1 MSFPRAL
8 AAALALLPAI
18 GTAAFAQP
26 MPDGTQTMPRPTP
39 DADALAAA
47 MRRLGTNPRDLDAL
61 ITAGELSL
69 KLGDAGGAA
78 SLFKRAEQLSPLNG
92 RVRAGMARI
101 LVTQERPGEA
111 LRYFDQAIGFGL
123 DPRSFAGDRGLA
135 YDLIGEQERAQ
146 RDYRAALRDADDPEV
161 RRRYALS
168 LGIAGRREE
177 ALRQIEP
184 LLRTSDRGAWRARA
198 FILAMA
204 GDVAGAEQVAGQ
216 TMPPAMVAAIR
227 PFLAL
232 LVRMAPADRA
242 FAVHFGEVRMTAAR
256 IADAQLTPPLPA
268 LGPDPD
274 ARTVQVAAAP
284 PPMSRAE
291 RARQRRAERAQAR
304 QAARERLASRERPAP
319 VRARPAAEERETDRD
334 RERTRLAALDRRR
347 AMTPP
352 GSMVASPPPAARPPA
367 TPGFGELTPS
377 PAPTPSPTSAPS
389 PAASVAPPVAVAAAP
404 AGDPRP
410 APAPPAVLPPAPAPA
425 PSPSPPLPPSPP
437 AQSATPSP
445 SPQLALAP
453 PPPPAV
459 TSPPTGVTPA
469 VPTPAP
475 APTADAVGSGEVAG
489 PPAAEALRAATDA
502 PQAVAAAP
510 APLPRGVAGPPVPAD
525 LRAAPSPERP
535 SAPPPAPPPAPP
547 SAPSSAPPSSG
558 SAQAVAGPPA
568 PVAAPPAT
576 IQPLPPAAGSS
587 AVAATPTASPTRD
600 REVLARIIAGIVIPG
615 AELGVAPPPTR
626 EAAAPIADVPA
637 PAPVPDAE
645 AVRRETAARRAEEA
659 RAAAAKK
666 AADARAAAAKR
677 VAEEKAAV
685 ARKAAEERAAERK
698 AARAEPARHWV
709 QVAGGANQAD
719 LAKAW
724 AAVRARSSLL
734 AGRAAFSTPLRA
746 TNRVVTGPFKTEA
759 EAQDFVNRLA
769 KQGVS
774 AFTFASAPGQK
785 MTRLGTQ

>member
-8 AAALALLPAI
+8 AAALALAPAM
-18 GTAAFAQP
+18 AAGALAPPAPGGMQ
-26 MPDGTQTMPRPTP
+26 MVPRPTP

-47 MRRLGTNPRDLDAL
+47 MRRLGADPRDLDAL

-168 LGIAGRREE
+168 LGIAGRRDE

-184 LLRTSDRGAWRARA
+184 LLRISDRGAWRARA
-198 FILAMA
+198 FILAMT
-204 GDVAGAEQVAGQ
+204 GDVAEAERVAGQ

-242 FAVHFGEVRMTAAR
+242 FAVHFGEVRVTPAR
-256 IADAQLTPPLPA
+256 IADARLTPALPA

-274 ARTVQVAAAP
+274 ARAVQVAAAPP

-304 QAARERLASRERPAP
+304 QAARERLASRKRRVPAP
-319 VRARPAAEERETDRD
+319 ARSGAPAPARSDEDAGE
-334 RERTRLAALDRRR
+334 RERTRLAALERRR
-347 AMTPP
+347 AMVPP
-352 GSMVASPPPAARPPA
+352 GSMVASPPPQAVPAARAPA
-367 TPGFGELTPS
+367 SPGFGE
-377 PAPTPSPTSAPS
+377 PAPAAATTTPPPA
-389 PAASVAPPVAVAAAP
+389 PAAPLSTSGAPAEAVAASPGA
-404 AGDPRP
+404 DPRP
-410 APAPPAVLPPAPAPA
+410 APAAPAPA
-425 PSPSPPLPPSPP
+425 PPITAP
-437 AQSATPSP
+437 TPSP
-445 SPQLALAP
+445 APQPVLAPAPQQVLVP
-453 PPPPAV
+453 PPP
-459 TSPPTGVTPA
+459 TL
-469 VPTPAP
+469 
-475 APTADAVGSGEVAG
+475 
-489 PPAAEALRAATDA
+489 PAADTSAARAA
-502 PQAVAAAP
+502 PIP
-510 APLPRGVAGPPVPAD
+510 APLPAEVAGPPVPDELRAARGAPPAVVAPVPLPRDVAGPPAPAD
-525 LRAAPSPERP
+525 LRPAPPAAAPPAA
-535 SAPPPAPPPAPP
+535 APPPAP
-547 SAPSSAPPSSG
+547 APSGPP
-558 SAQAVAGPPA
+558 AQAVAGPPA
-568 PVAAPPAT
+568 PVAALPAT
-576 IQPLPPAAGSS
+576 VQPLPPASGSS

-626 EAAAPIADVPA
+626 DPVAPAAERAAEPSAAAAAAPA
-637 PAPVPDAE
+637 PAPDPE
-645 AVRRETAARRAEEA
+645 AARREAAARRAEEA

-677 VAEEKAAV
+677 AADEKTAA

-698 AARAEPARHWV
+698 AARAEPARYWV
-709 QVAGGANQAD
+709 QVAGGANEAD

-724 AAVRARSSLL
+724 AAVRAKSSLL
-734 AGRAAFSTPLRA
+734 AGRTAFSTPLRA

-785 MTRLGTQ
+785 MTRLGTR